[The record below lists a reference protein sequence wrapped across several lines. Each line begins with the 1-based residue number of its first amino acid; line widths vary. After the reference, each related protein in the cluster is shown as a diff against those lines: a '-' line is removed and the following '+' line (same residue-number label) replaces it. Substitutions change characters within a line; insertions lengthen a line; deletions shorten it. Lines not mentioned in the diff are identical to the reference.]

1 MKLPTAIILIVTLS
15 SFYPALGNEYGPQT
29 DDRSQPEGPANA
41 IFARITGISYTNI
54 SSVVGFKYEHRG
66 FTGDGEIGL
75 GACITEEAMRTL
87 IAAAPPFGGTWEK
100 GPVNG
105 KIGYHCAFIY
115 SKAPSYGGITGEE
128 RYSGGSPEAVAILS
142 STNNLYCAIRRG
154 PESMPWHNG
163 TLLVLSPID
172 ATAWISIWDF

>member
-1 MKLPTAIILIVTLS
+1 MALS
-15 SFYPALGNEYGPQT
+15 SFYPAHGNEYGPQT
-29 DDRSQPEGPANA
+29 DDRSQPEGHANA

-54 SSVVGFKYEHRG
+54 SSIIGFKYESRG

-75 GACITEEAMRTL
+75 GARITEEAMRILMATP
-87 IAAAPPFGGTWEK
+87 PPFGGTWEK

-115 SKAPSYGGITGEE
+115 SKSPSYGTILGKGE
-128 RYSGGSPEAVAILS
+128 YSGGSPEAVAILS
-142 STNNLYCAIRRG
+142 STNNFYCAISRG

-163 TLLVLSPID
+163 TLLVLSPSD
-172 ATAWISIWDF
+172 STVWISMWDF

>member
-1 MKLPTAIILIVTLS
+1 MTLS
-15 SFYPALGNEYGPQT
+15 LLYPALGNEYGPQT

-54 SSVVGFKYEHRG
+54 SSVIGFKYEHRG

-75 GACITEEAMRTL
+75 GARIAEDTMQTL
-87 IAAAPPFGGTWEK
+87 ITSNPPFGGKWEK

-115 SKAPSYGGITGEE
+115 SKSPSYGTILGVGE
-128 RYSGGSPEAVAILS
+128 YNGGSPEAVAILS
-142 STNNLYCAIRRG
+142 STQNLYCAISRG

-163 TLLVLSPID
+163 TLLVLRPSD
-172 ATAWISIWDF
+172 STVWISMWDF